1 MKWTWLAAL
10 GVASSTILT
19 GSQANAQAIEI
30 PYVQKT
36 QKTLRLAHG
45 LAAGSAYDLGAKR
58 FAELVD
64 TYTRRAIEIKVF
76 PSAQL
81 GLEQNTAKD
90 VQLGTLDF
98 TIVAI
103 NNASMWYKPLD
114 VAVLPFIFR
123 DRKHVD
129 AVFDGPVGKE
139 LLENYRTASGVRIV
153 SRFEWG
159 DRGIITKSKAV
170 EKPEDLKGIK
180 IRLPK
185 NAVMLDSYNAI
196 GATTTAIDWGELY
209 AALQQGAADGLE
221 GPPQGMLDMKFTDFL
236 KVYSYVPVFYGVT
249 VVLMNDKTFES
260 LSKEHQDA
268 ILRAGREAGEYQ
280 RWLSTMS
287 HLNGI
292 ANLQKAGVKV
302 VMPKLDAFA
311 AAVKPVVDKYK
322 GEIGEQWIKKVVE
335 AK

>member
-1 MKWTWLAAL
+1 MLTRALALIAV
-10 GVASSTILT
+10 GTAIWSPGPVA
-19 GSQANAQAIEI
+19 AQSVDL

-36 QKTLRLAHG
+36 QKTMRLAHG
-45 LAAGSAYDLGAKR
+45 VVAGAPYDLGAKR

-64 TYTRRAIEIKVF
+64 AYTRRAIQVKVF

-81 GLEQNTAKD
+81 GMEQNTAKD

-98 TIVAI
+98 TLVAI

-123 DRKHVD
+123 DRNHVN
-129 AVFDGPVGKE
+129 AVFSGPVGQE
-139 LLENYRTASGVRIV
+139 LLENYRKASGVRII
-153 SRFEWG
+153 SIFEWG
-159 DRGIITKSKAV
+159 DRGIINKTRAI

-180 IRLPK
+180 VRLPK
-185 NAVMLDSYNAI
+185 NAVMLDSYNAL

-221 GPPQGMLDMKFTDFL
+221 GPPQGMIDMKFTDFL
-236 KVYSYVPVFYGVT
+236 KYYSYVPVFYGVS
-249 VVLMNDKTFES
+249 VILMNDAAFS
-260 LSKEHQDA
+260 ALPKEHQDA
-268 ILRAGREAGEYQ
+268 IVRAGREAGEYQ
-280 RWLSTMS
+280 RWLSAVS
-287 HLNGI
+287 HVDGL

-302 VMPKLDAFA
+302 NVPTLAPFI
-311 AAVKPVVDKYK
+311 AAVKPVLDKYK
-322 GEIGEQWIKKVVE
+322 TEIGEDWIKKVVE

>member
-1 MKWTWLAAL
+1 MLKRAVAL
-10 GVASSTILT
+10 IAFGAVLWSASPAS
-19 GSQANAQAIEI
+19 AQSIDL
-30 PYVQKT
+30 PYVKKT

-45 LAAGSAYDLGAKR
+45 VVSGAPYDLGAKR

-64 TYTRRAIEIKVF
+64 TYTRRALQVKVF

-81 GLEQNTAKD
+81 GVEQNTAKD

-98 TIVAI
+98 TLVAI

-123 DRKHVD
+123 DRDHVN
-129 AVFDGPVGKE
+129 AVFNGPVGQE
-139 LLENYRTASGVRIV
+139 LMENYRKASGVRIISV
-153 SRFEWG
+153 FEWG
-159 DRGIITKSKAV
+159 DRGIINKIRAV
-170 EKPEDLKGIK
+170 DKPDDLKGIK

-185 NAVMLDSYNAI
+185 NGVMLDTYNAL

-221 GPPQGMLDMKFTDFL
+221 GPPQGMIDMKFTDFL
-236 KVYSYVPVFYGVT
+236 KHYAYVPVFYGVS
-249 VVLMNDKTFES
+249 VVLMNDKSFS
-260 LSKEHQDA
+260 AMPKEQQDA

-280 RWLSTMS
+280 RWLSTVS
-287 HLNGI
+287 HIDGL

-302 VMPKLDAFA
+302 STPKLDPFV
-311 AAVKPVVDKYK
+311 AAVKPVIEKYK
-322 GEIGEQWIKKVVE
+322 AEIGEEWVKKVVD

>member
-1 MKWTWLAAL
+1 MLMRALALIAI
-10 GVASSTILT
+10 GAAIWSP
-19 GSQANAQAIEI
+19 GPAAAQSVDL
-30 PYVQKT
+30 PYVQNT
-36 QKTLRLAHG
+36 QKTMRLAHG
-45 LAAGSAYDLGAKR
+45 VVTGSPYDLGAKR

-64 TYTRRAIEIKVF
+64 TYTRRAIQVKVF

-81 GLEQNTAKD
+81 GVEQNTAKD

-98 TIVAI
+98 TLVAI

-123 DRKHVD
+123 DRTHVN
-129 AVFDGPVGKE
+129 AVFSGPVGQE
-139 LLENYRTASGVRIV
+139 LLENYRKASGIRII
-153 SRFEWG
+153 SIFEWG
-159 DRGIITKSKAV
+159 DRGIINKTRAI

-180 IRLPK
+180 VRLPK
-185 NAVMLDSYNAI
+185 NAVMLDSYNAL

-221 GPPQGMLDMKFTDFL
+221 GPPQGMIDMKFTDFL
-236 KVYSYVPVFYGVT
+236 KYYSYVPVFYGVS
-249 VVLMNDKTFES
+249 VVLMNDTSFS
-260 LSKEHQDA
+260 ALPKEHQEA

-280 RWLSTMS
+280 RWISAVS
-287 HLNGI
+287 HVDGL

-302 VMPKLDAFA
+302 NVPKLDPFI
-311 AAVKPVVDKYK
+311 AAVKPVLDKYK
-322 GEIGEQWIKKVVE
+322 SEIGEDWIKKVVE